1 MEVLLL
7 WTEWPCNDIDLL
19 SQCSNSHPAHVDS
32 VSTYLPG
39 HLFLLPPF
47 YALFFN
53 GFVVLLW
60 GGGGGGRCLWFG
72 FFSPQ
77 ELLVQPVQA
86 ICYLFFISCSSWWTI
101 LELEGGDAWKSA
113 SSPGPLFS
121 LGQCP
126 MALFQAVQVC
136 SPAVKVCDLNM
147 LGIRVLNH
155 I

>member
-60 GGGGGGRCLWFG
+60 GGWREVFVVWFLFPPRSCLFNLCRPSAT
-72 FFSPQ
+72 FSSFLVLHDEPFLNLKVVMLGNQ
-77 ELLVQPVQA
+77 QALLAPSF
-86 ICYLFFISCSSWWTI
+86 LW
-101 LELEGGDAWKSA
+101 
-113 SSPGPLFS
+113 
-121 LGQCP
+121 
-126 MALFQAVQVC
+126 ALFQAVQVC

-147 LGIRVLNH
+147 VGIRVLNH